1 MVIVMTMLIAIVMA
15 GCGTVAHIEKDET
28 VNFSSLR
35 TYSWDSEKSI
45 KDRNSN
51 DLIDSKL
58 KAAVSKELEKSGW
71 REARSNPD
79 VILDYNIVVENT
91 TKEKNNPVY
100 SRSFV
105 RYYYNPF
112 TRRLNSVYYPSRM
125 LGYETQEIPV
135 REGTITLHMIDRK
148 TNKLIWQGWT
158 TDEVN
163 SRNLTSKEV
172 SASVKSIMRR
182 FSAG

>member
-1 MVIVMTMLIAIVMA
+1 MLIVMTTLIAIVA
-15 GCGTVAHIEKDET
+15 VGCGTVAHIEKDET
-28 VNFSSLR
+28 VNFSSLK

-51 DLIDSKL
+51 DLIDTKL
-58 KAAVSKELEKSGW
+58 KEVVSRELEKSGW
-71 REARSNPD
+71 REVKSNPD
-79 VILDYNIVVENT
+79 VILDYNIVVENA
-91 TKEKNNPVY
+91 TKEKSNPVY

-112 TRRLNSVYYPSRM
+112 TRRLHSLYYPSRM
-125 LGYETQEIPV
+125 LGYDTQEIPV
-135 REGTITLHMIDRK
+135 REGTITLHMIDQK

-172 SASVKSIMRR
+172 TAGVKSIMRK